1 MTTGKLTFDALKK
14 DVKAGNIDT
23 VIAAFPDMQGRLMG
37 KRFEANYFV
46 DGAYEETHGCN
57 YLLAVDVDMEPV
69 PGYKSASWEKGY
81 GDYVIKPDLDTI
93 RLCPWLPKTALVLSD
108 LLDHYSHQPV
118 PYAPRSILKKQ
129 LERLA
134 ALKMKAYMASELEFY
149 VFDQSFKEAHQG
161 GYRTLTTPTH
171 LNEDYNLL
179 QTTKDENLMRAIR
192 NGLYGA
198 GITVENSK
206 GEAWAGQEE
215 INVKYDAA
223 LPMADTHVFLKHACK
238 EIAQVMG
245 QSITFMAKPNYSWAG
260 SSSHVHQS
268 LWSADGKTPLF
279 HDKAG
284 NHGMSAMMQHYLA
297 GQLAHASEITY
308 FLAPYINSYKRYMAG
323 TFAPTRAVWSFD
335 NRTAGYR
342 ICGADTKA
350 IRVEC
355 RVGGA
360 DLNPY
365 LAFAALLAAGL
376 DGIENKM
383 ALEPAFAGDAY
394 DKSKKLREIPKTL
407 REATELLDG
416 SKLLRKALGDD
427 VVDHYVHTA
436 RWEQFEYDR
445 RVTDWEVRRGFE
457 QY

>member
-1 MTTGKLTFDALKK
+1 MATGPMTFEALKK
-14 DVKAGNIDT
+14 LVKSGEIDT

-37 KRFEANYFV
+37 KRFEANFFV

-81 GDYVIKPDLDTI
+81 GDYVIKPDLGTI

-108 LLDHYSHQPV
+108 LLDHHTHELV
-118 PYAPRSILKKQ
+118 PYAPRSVLKKQ

-134 ALKMKAYMASELEFY
+134 KLKMKAYMASELEFY
-149 VFDQSFKEAHQG
+149 VFDQSFKEAHAG
-161 GYRTLTTPTH
+161 GYRTLTTPSH

-215 INVKYDAA
+215 INVRYDAA

-245 QSITFMAKPNYSWAG
+245 QSITFMAKPNFGWAG

-268 LWSADGKTPLF
+268 LWSADGKTSLF
-279 HDKAG
+279 HDKGG
-284 NHGMSAMMQHYLA
+284 NHGMSAIMEQYLA
-297 GQLAHASEITY
+297 GQLTHAGEITY
-308 FLAPYINSYKRYMAG
+308 FLAPFINSYKRYMAG

-342 ICGADTKA
+342 ICGVDTKA

-355 RVGGA
+355 RVGGS

-383 ALEPAFAGDAY
+383 KLEPAFQGDAY

-416 SKLLRKALGDD
+416 SKLLRKAFGDE

-436 RWEQFEYDR
+436 KWEQFEYDR
-445 RVTDWEVRRGFE
+445 RVTDWELRRGFE

>member
-1 MTTGKLTFDALKK
+1 MATLTFDSLKK
-14 DVKAGNIDT
+14 KVKAGEIDT

-37 KRFEANYFV
+37 KRFEANFFV

-81 GDYVIKPDLDTI
+81 GDYVIKPDLATI
-93 RLCPWLPKTALVLSD
+93 RPCPWLPKTALVLSD
-108 LLDHYSHQPV
+108 LLDHHTHELV

-129 LERLA
+129 LKRLE
-134 ALKMKAYMASELEFY
+134 ALKMKAYFASELEFY
-149 VFDQSFKEAHQG
+149 VFDQSFKEAQQG
-161 GYRTLTTPTH
+161 GYRTLTTPSH
-171 LNEDYNLL
+171 HNEDYNLL
-179 QTTKDENLMRAIR
+179 QTTKEETLMRAIR

-215 INVKYDAA
+215 INVRYDAA

-238 EIAQVMG
+238 EIAQVGG
-245 QSITFMAKPNYSWAG
+245 QSITFMAKPNYGWAG

-268 LWSADGKTPLF
+268 LWTADGKTPLF
-279 HDKAG
+279 FDKSG
-284 NHGMSAMMQHYLA
+284 THGMSKMMEHYLA
-297 GQLAHASEITY
+297 GQLAHAGEITY

-342 ICGADTKA
+342 ICGTDTKA

-355 RVGGA
+355 RVGGS

-383 ALEPAFAGDAY
+383 KLEPVFSGDAY
-394 DKSKKLREIPKTL
+394 DTSKKLREIPKTL
-407 REATELLDG
+407 RAATELLDG
-416 SKLLRKALGDD
+416 SKLLRKALGDE

-445 RVTDWEVRRGFE
+445 RVTDWEIRRGFE

>member
-1 MTTGKLTFDALKK
+1 MTTGTLTLADLTKQ
-14 DVKAGNIDT
+14 VKAGAIDT

-81 GDYVIKPDLDTI
+81 GDYVIKPDLGTI

-108 LLDHYSHQPV
+108 LLDHHTHELV

-129 LERLA
+129 IERLST
-134 ALKMKAYMASELEFY
+134 LKMKAYFASELEFF
-149 VFDQSFKEAHQG
+149 VFDQSFKDAYNG
-161 GYRTLTTPTH
+161 GYRTLTTPSH
-171 LNEDYNLL
+171 LNGDYNLL
-179 QTTKDENLMRAIR
+179 QTTKEEGLMRAIR

-215 INVKYDAA
+215 INVRYDAA

-238 EIAQVMG
+238 EIAQVNG
-245 QSITFMAKPNYSWAG
+245 QAITFMAKPNFGWAG

-268 LWSADGKTPLF
+268 LWSADGKTPMF
-279 HDKAG
+279 YDKAG

-297 GQLAHASEITY
+297 GQLTHAGEITY

-342 ICGADTKA
+342 ICGVDTKA

-365 LAFAALLAAGL
+365 LAFSALLAAGL
-376 DGIENKM
+376 DGIEKKM
-383 ALEPAFAGDAY
+383 ELEPAFSGDAY

-416 SKLLRKALGDD
+416 SQLLRKALGDD

-436 RWEQFEYDR
+436 KWEQFEYDR
-445 RVTDWEVRRGFE
+445 RVTDWELRRGFE

>member
-1 MTTGKLTFDALKK
+1 MATLTFDDLKQK
-14 DVKAGNIDT
+14 VKAGEIDT

-37 KRFEANYFV
+37 KRFEANFFV

-69 PGYKSASWEKGY
+69 PGYKSASWDKGY
-81 GDYVIKPDLDTI
+81 GDYVIKPDLGTI

-108 LLDHYSHQPV
+108 LLDHYTHELV

-129 LERLA
+129 LNRLT
-134 ALKMKAYMASELEFY
+134 ALKMKAYFASELEFY
-149 VFDQSFKEAHQG
+149 VFDQSFKDAHQG
-161 GYRTLTTPTH
+161 GYRTLTTPSH
-171 LNEDYNLL
+171 LNGDYNLL
-179 QTTKDENLMRAIR
+179 QTTKEEGLMRAIR

-206 GEAWAGQEE
+206 GEAWPGQEE
-215 INVKYDAA
+215 INVRYDAA

-238 EIAQVMG
+238 EIAQVGG
-245 QSITFMAKPNYSWAG
+245 QSITFMAKPNYGWAG

-279 HDKAG
+279 FEKSG
-284 NHGMSAMMQHYLA
+284 THGMSAMMEHYVA
-297 GQLAHASEITY
+297 GQLAHAGEITY

-342 ICGADTKA
+342 ICGADSKA

-355 RVGGA
+355 RVGGS

-376 DGIENKM
+376 DGIESKKK
-383 ALEPAFAGDAY
+383 LEPVFSGDAY

-407 REATELLDG
+407 REAMDLLDG

-445 RVTDWEVRRGFE
+445 RVTDWEIRRGFE

>member
-1 MTTGKLTFDALKK
+1 MPRGLLTFEDLKHE
-14 DVKAGNIDT
+14 VQLGNIDT
-23 VIAAFPDMQGRLMG
+23 VIVAFPDMQGRLMG
-37 KRFEANYFV
+37 KRFEANFFV

-81 GDYVIKPDLDTI
+81 GDYVIKPDLGTI
-93 RLCPWLPKTALVLSD
+93 RLMPWLPKTAMVLSD
-108 LLDHYSHQPV
+108 LLDHHTHELV
-118 PYAPRSILKKQ
+118 PYAPRCVLKKQ
-129 LERLA
+129 LERLT
-134 ALKMKAYMASELEFY
+134 ALKMKAYFASELEFY

-161 GYRTLTTPTH
+161 GYRTLTTPSQH
-171 LNEDYNLL
+171 NGDYNLL
-179 QTTKDENLMRAIR
+179 QTTKEETLMRAIR

-215 INVKYDAA
+215 INVRYDAA

-238 EIAQVMG
+238 EIAQVGG
-245 QSITFMAKPNYSWAG
+245 QAITFMAKPNYGWAG

-268 LWSADGKTPLF
+268 LWTADGKTPLF
-279 HDKAG
+279 FDKAG
-284 NHGMSAMMQHYLA
+284 NHGMSAMMEHYLA
-297 GQLAHASEITY
+297 GQLAYAGEITY

-342 ICGADTKA
+342 ICGVDTKA

-355 RVGGA
+355 RVGGS

-376 DGIENKM
+376 DGI
-383 ALEPAFAGDAY
+383 AY
-394 DKSKKLREIPKTL
+394 DTSKKLREIPKTL
-407 REATELLDG
+407 RAATELLDG
-416 SKLLRKALGDD
+416 SKLLRSALGDD

-436 RWEQFEYDR
+436 KWEQFEYDR
-445 RVTDWEVRRGFE
+445 RVTDWEIRRGFE

>member
-1 MTTGKLTFDALKK
+1 MATGPMTFEALKK
-14 DVKAGNIDT
+14 LVKSGEIDT

-37 KRFEANYFV
+37 KRFEANFFV

-81 GDYVIKPDLDTI
+81 GDYVIKPDLGTI

-108 LLDHYSHQPV
+108 LLDHHTHELV
-118 PYAPRSILKKQ
+118 PYAPRSVLKKQ

-134 ALKMKAYMASELEFY
+134 KLKMKAYMASELEFY
-149 VFDQSFKEAHQG
+149 VFDQSFKEAHAG
-161 GYRTLTTPTH
+161 GYRTLTTPSH

-215 INVKYDAA
+215 INVRYDAA

-245 QSITFMAKPNYSWAG
+245 QSITFMAKPNFGWAG

-268 LWSADGKTPLF
+268 LWTLDGKPAF
-279 HDKAG
+279 YDAADPK
-284 NHGMSAMMQHYLA
+284 GMSQLMKHFVA
-297 GQLAHASEITY
+297 GQLAAAEEMTV
-308 FLAPYINSYKRYMAG
+308 FLAPYVNSYKRFTVGM
-323 TFAPTRAVWSFD
+323 FAPTKIVWSAD
-335 NRTAGYR
+335 NRTAGFR
-342 ICGADTKA
+342 VCGMDSKA

-355 RVGGA
+355 RIGGA

-365 LAFAALLAAGL
+365 LACAALLAAGL
-376 DGIENKM
+376 AGIEGKLP
-383 ALEPAFAGDAY
+383 LEPEMTGDMYAATGA
-394 DKSKKLREIPKTL
+394 REIPNTL
-407 REATELLDG
+407 GAAKAALNG
-416 SKLLRKALGDD
+416 SAMLRAAFGDA
-427 VVDHYVHTA
+427 VVDHYVRA
-436 RWEQFEYDR
+436 AEWEIAEQNR
-445 RVTDWEVRRGFE
+445 VVTDWERQRGFDRA
-457 QY
+457 